1 VGLRR
6 SYDGVDLV
14 VSVDGVV
21 IADAAALDPEP
32 MNTDDVQYTGSLT
45 LAHTLAGLRLAQV
58 ETHHTS
64 SRVERLTARLLRFDA
79 AGWGQR
85 LLDPYHVV
93 SASVAVS
100 DVEMPAIR
108 FVCDPDRFAWDGT
121 EAV

>member
-1 VGLRR
+1 MGLRR

-93 SASVAVS
+93 GASVAVS